1 VAEYRLQSV
10 WRIAAPLEDVYAA
23 VHDSLSWPEWWPGA
37 EQVEPLAGGGPDGVD
52 SVRRYAWQG
61 ALPYR
66 LVVDVRVSRIEALVA
81 IEGWASGDLEGV
93 GRWHFSREG
102 PVSIVAFEWHVR
114 TIRRW
119 MKLIAPF
126 ARSAFVRNH
135 ALIMAQGGAGL
146 ARRLAAPLLG
156 TATVDLLADAPVQ
169 VAEGERRRQGGRIDL
184 AMAGVVGIAAGVIA
198 TMAQLVLWWLAN
210 IPVVETLLRDT
221 RLTAALLMGPAVL
234 PPPTTL
240 QWDILLVATL
250 IHFVLSVAYAIIPAR
265 VAGRLP
271 NRALL
276 LTGSLYG
283 LAIYA
288 VNLYGF
294 TLFFPWFVVARDWA
308 TLLAHL
314 VFGMTLFGGCRLYLQ
329 THDSF

>member
-1 VAEYRLQSV
+1 MAEYRLQSV

-23 VHDSLSWPEWWPGA
+23 VHDSMYWPDWWPGA
-37 EQVEPLAGGGPDGVD
+37 EQVEALADGEPDGVD
-52 SVRRYAWQG
+52 SVRRYAWRG

-66 LVVDVRVSRIEALVA
+66 LVVEVRVTRIEALVA
-81 IEGWASGDLEGV
+81 IDGSASGDLDGV
-93 GRWHFSREG
+93 GRWRFSREG

-114 TIRRW
+114 TTRW
-119 MKLIAPF
+119 WMNLIAPF
-126 ARSAFVRNH
+126 AHSVFVRNH

-146 ARRLAAPLLG
+146 AQRLVAPLLG
-156 TATVDLLADAPVQ
+156 KDTVDLLADAP
-169 VAEGERRRQGGRIDL
+169 ALLPAGRRIDL

-198 TMAQLVLWWLAN
+198 TVAQLVLWWLAN
-210 IPVVETLLRDT
+210 VPVAETLLRDT

-250 IHFVLSVAYAIIPAR
+250 IHFALSIAYAIIPAQL
-265 VAGRLP
+265 AGRLP
-271 NRALL
+271 IGPLL
-276 LTGSLYG
+276 LIGGLYG

-294 TLFFPWFVVARDWA
+294 TLLFPWFVVARDWV
-308 TLLAHL
+308 TLLTHL
-314 VFGMTLFGGCRLYLQ
+314 VFGVTLFGGCRLFQ
-329 THDSF
+329 RSHDSF